1 MKNANISRLG
11 GFTLIELLVVVL
23 IIGILASMALPRY
36 RKAVERARMAEAVTL
51 MDGITKAQ
59 RRKWIQK
66 NRYAWS
72 FEGLD
77 VAPKGA
83 KGSTYFSKGD
93 PFTGQGC
100 DGFMIQ
106 LIDSG
111 LFGWGYVSAQ
121 RYKDGERAWWDI
133 SNTFHQY
140 ELKRFYQSDDITCIP
155 QSNLGT
161 EICADF
167 CGIDN
172 TSWSSCCNNGTLG
185 ECPAPPNYSL

>member
-51 MDGITKAQ
+51 MDSITKAQ

-66 NRYAWS
+66 NRYAWY

-77 VAPKGA
+77 VAQKGA
-83 KGSTYFSKGD
+83 KGSYYFSKGD
-93 PFTGQGC
+93 PQTGQGC
-100 DGFMIQ
+100 DGFKIQ

-111 LFGWGYVSAQ
+111 LFGWGFVSAQ
-121 RYKDGERAWWDI
+121 RYRDREAWWE
-133 SNTFHQY
+133 HQY

-155 QSNLGT
+155 MSNLGA

-185 ECPAPPNYSL
+185 ECPAPSNYSL